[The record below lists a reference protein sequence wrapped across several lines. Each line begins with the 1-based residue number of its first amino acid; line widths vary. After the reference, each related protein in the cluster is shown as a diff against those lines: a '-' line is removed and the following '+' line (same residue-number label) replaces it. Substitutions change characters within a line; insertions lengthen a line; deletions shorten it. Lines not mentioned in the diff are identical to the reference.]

1 MRIPPKIYIVL
12 GALLLTAAL
21 YSVYYNLLFLP
32 KLLLLMTLGALL
44 EAAVMKIQNKPL
56 RAYGFGSAFAAGLL
70 TCSLPATMPLW
81 QLTIGIAFAALIVKP
96 IFPKAGLRF
105 NSALTARL
113 LLMLLFPADCTAWGV
128 PTIDTLSAA
137 TPQEL
142 YRAEGA
148 FLDPMLLLL
157 GPIQGSWMDFYTL
170 VPGSPG
176 SNLPLLLIILFMVL
190 SWQKITNLPTALA
203 YALSFSLVNTLCGL
217 NPLYN
222 LITASSL
229 FCMTFLFSDPYS
241 TPKSRNARIL
251 FGLIIGLANG
261 LIRTQTYYTE
271 AIVFAVLIANLFTP
285 LLDRQLPPPERT
297 P

>member
-12 GALLLTAAL
+12 GSLLLVATL
-21 YSVYYNLLFLP
+21 YSAYYNLFFLP
-32 KLLLLMTLGALL
+32 KLLLLMMLGALL
-44 EAAVMKIQNKPL
+44 EGAVMKVQKKQL

-70 TCSLPATMPLW
+70 TCSLPATMPIW
-81 QLTIGIAFAALIVKP
+81 QLIIGILFAALIVKP
-96 IFPKAGLRF
+96 IIPKIGLRF
-105 NSALTARL
+105 NSAIAARL

-142 YRAEGA
+142 YRAESA
-148 FLDPMLLLL
+148 FIDPMLLLL
-157 GPIQGSWMDFYTL
+157 GPIQGNWMDFYTL

-176 SNLPLLLIILFMVL
+176 SNLPLLLLILFLLL
-190 SWQKITNLPTALA
+190 SWKGITNLPTALA
-203 YALSFSLVNTLCGL
+203 YAFSFSAVNTLCGL

-229 FCMTFLFSDPYS
+229 FCMVFLFSDPYS

-251 FGLIIGLANG
+251 FGLIIGLSNG

-285 LLDRQLPPPERT
+285 LLDRWLPPTERT
-297 P
+297 R